1 LAVAATD
8 PMRGT
13 QWESILT
20 PQVRER
26 DTMLLMVRGF
36 FFLKIRVLF
45 HQANESSQP
54 ASSARGQIIT
64 KPTPFRLR
72 LNICARNLKY
82 TKYDDSKEEDVC
94 HKFNLLLDHH
104 PCLMKISIIII
115 SIFWR
120 ASWIIYLFSSF

>member
-1 LAVAATD
+1 MGINTHTSGEGEGHNASY
-8 PMRGT
+8 G
-13 QWESILT
+13 
-20 PQVRER
+20 ER
-26 DTMLLMVRGF
+26 IF
-36 FFLKIRVLF
+36 FKKIRVLF